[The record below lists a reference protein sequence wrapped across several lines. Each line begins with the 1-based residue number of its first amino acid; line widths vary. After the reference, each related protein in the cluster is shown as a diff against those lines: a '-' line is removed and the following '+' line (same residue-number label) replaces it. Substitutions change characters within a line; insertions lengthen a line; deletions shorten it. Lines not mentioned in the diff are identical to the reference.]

1 MNKNPIRI
9 IPFLDIKNGLLIKGI
24 NLEGLRVLGKASNF
38 SDHYYKNGADEICY
52 IDNVATLYG
61 TNNLSKFISETAN
74 NIFIPLS
81 VGGGIKTLEDIKKML
96 SAGADRV
103 CINSAAI
110 DNINFL
116 KQASRIFGSANITI
130 IIQSIKINK
139 KYYISKS
146 SGRDLIKINSI
157 DWAQKVQ
164 DYGAGEIILTSV
176 NNEGL
181 KKGFDLEL
189 ISKVSEKVNIPVI
202 AHGGAGS
209 FEDIYK
215 VIKYTNISGVGLA
228 SILHYEALNYFPK
241 LKPKVGNIN
250 FLQNFNKVKK
260 KKNLISEIKNYLKS
274 KKVKIRS
281 E

>member
-1 MNKNPIRI
+1 
-9 IPFLDIKNGLLIKGI
+9 
-24 NLEGLRVLGKASNF
+24 
-38 SDHYYKNGADEICY
+38 
-52 IDNVATLYG
+52 
-61 TNNLSKFISETAN
+61 
-74 NIFIPLS
+74 
-81 VGGGIKTLEDIKKML
+81 ML

-110 DNINFL
+110 DDINLL

-130 IIQSIKINK
+130 IIQSIKVNK

-181 KKGFDLEL
+181 KKGFDIDLTN
-189 ISKVSEKVNIPVI
+189 KVTEKVNIPVI

-209 FEDIYK
+209 LEDIYK
-215 VIKYTNISGVGLA
+215 VIKHTNISGVGLA